1 MIATYTL
8 FARGSGLLPMSRSQ
22 TRLAR
27 RPVESGYPVWN
38 YSASHYHSEVRV
50 WLAKMVFL
58 GQVLL
63 FSITGCPFCARTKK
77 MLRDLQVPF
86 VDVNLEKYPERRY
99 EMQER
104 TGRRTV
110 PQIFFNSNHIG
121 GYDDIKKLVR
131 YSLVHRHFSSG
142 VVLVKKGGG
151 EG

>member
-1 MIATYTL
+1 
-8 FARGSGLLPMSRSQ
+8 
-22 TRLAR
+22 
-27 RPVESGYPVWN
+27 
-38 YSASHYHSEVRV
+38 
-50 WLAKMVFL
+50 MVFL

-77 MLRDLQVPF
+77 MLTDLQVPF

-110 PQIFFNSNHIG
+110 PQIFFNSKHIG

-131 YSLVHRHFSSG
+131 HSLVHRYSVSSG
-142 VVLVKKGGG
+142 EEGEVGGNRY
-151 EG
+151 